1 MRIAL
6 LEDDRDQAEVLKIWL
21 EDAGHTISLF
31 LKSTEFL
38 RALKHDSF
46 DLFVFDWLLPEMTG
60 LEVLRRIRAES
71 QAGVPVMFV
80 TRQDRE
86 CDIVEALGSG
96 ADDYMIKPVGRA
108 ELLARVRALGRRG
121 AHVTVDEA
129 ARLEAPP
136 YSVDLGAKEISIHG
150 RVVTLTRKEFE
161 LARFLFQ
168 NQGRIVSRAHILE
181 SVWGTGPAVTTRTV
195 DTHASRIRAKLE
207 LPEHHWYLSAVY
219 QHGYRLEFHR

>member
-31 LKSTEFL
+31 LKSAEFL
-38 RALKHDSF
+38 RVLKHDSF
-46 DLFVFDWLLPEMTG
+46 DLMVFDWLLPEMTG

-80 TRQDRE
+80 TQQDRE

-108 ELLARVRALGRRG
+108 ELLARVNALGRRG
-121 AHVTVDEA
+121 AHITVDEF

-181 SVWGTGPAVTTRTV
+181 SVWGAGPAISTRTV
-195 DTHASRIRAKLE
+195 DTHASRIRTKLK
-207 LPEHHWYLSAVY
+207 LPEHDWSLSAVY